1 MSMMA
6 TISAP
11 PVRTGPSTFSTMPA
25 SEVAPQCPVQQD
37 QGRCWR
43 LLGSVLVTA
52 ACTKA
57 ARAQRVRRLCK
68 PVQTMREQAELL
80 VSDRKALRIGNGDL
94 ESLISEEEREKM
106 TEKADTLEPYRQ
118 YVLFAAFGLILGAGN
133 DLFWLVFQPSFFTKG
148 FLPSGSTDE
157 SQFSRLL
164 VILGLAAVGAGL
176 YYVGNVVLA
185 PAELPSVETVLSAEE
200 SGESVEE
207 VEASRMFYRL
217 QGRWYYGVNLGQSY
231 SISKCSDGR
240 WKFEEELAGRR
251 CTSTLR
257 VVGDWVEG
265 HLIDDE
271 GQRTGTIR
279 LQRGE
284 GNAVLSYFR
293 ELGSSNWSNPN
304 EAIGW

>member
-1 MSMMA
+1 
-6 TISAP
+6 
-11 PVRTGPSTFSTMPA
+11 
-25 SEVAPQCPVQQD
+25 
-37 QGRCWR
+37 
-43 LLGSVLVTA
+43 
-52 ACTKA
+52 
-57 ARAQRVRRLCK
+57 
-68 PVQTMREQAELL
+68 MREQAELL

-207 VEASRMFYRL
+207 VEESRMFYRL

-231 SISKCSDGR
+231 SISKCRDGS